1 MRPPSRASLLSLP
14 SPCAR
19 PRAQPDA
26 PACAPV
32 PCGAGRHARAAPV
45 QPAPRQPPSCAKPV
59 SAATSGG
66 RATHRAARR
75 HTGAARPC
83 RRRPTVE
90 RLSQI
95 HPSAVWSNRT
105 VHHRGCRAATA
116 WVTTVGEASPRPATR
131 HRNGTARTPAH
142 CRHRWE
148 VAPLRVSSQ
157 HPRRKQWYSMC
168 SLLGT
173 ALFAPV
179 PPSRVHCTQLGF
191 SRAHW
196 VPVRAEIERGV
207 QYVPPR
213 ECWAGPLMAMR
224 PLL

>member
-1 MRPPSRASLLSLP
+1 MRPPSRTSLLSLL

-66 RATHRAARR
+66 RATHHAARR
-75 HTGAARPC
+75 HTGAARPF

-95 HPSAVWSNRT
+95 HPSAACSNRT

-116 WVTTVGEASPRPATR
+116 WVTTVDEASPRPATH

-148 VAPLRVSSQ
+148 VAPLSVSSQ
-157 HPRRKQWYSMC
+157 PGAHQRYPTPVAP
-168 SLLGT
+168 LG
-173 ALFAPV
+173 
-179 PPSRVHCTQLGF
+179 SRHLASCATSSVSCAAIG
-191 SRAHW
+191 
-196 VPVRAEIERGV
+196 
-207 QYVPPR
+207 
-213 ECWAGPLMAMR
+213 LMTGGE
-224 PLL
+224 